1 MKKRLCKYENHTTH
15 TQYMHAYIHT
25 YIYIYTYIHTYIYIE
40 REREREVMQEYYI
53 NVSAEAVP

>member
-1 MKKRLCKYENHTTH
+1 MKKRLCKYENHTHTH
-15 TQYMHAYIHT
+15 TI
-25 YIYIYTYIHTYIYIE
+25 YIYIYIYRE